1 MLTTYTVAIQ
11 EEDGGPTAKSTKDL
25 EEALDW
31 FTNAVDD
38 VMDLEGHV
46 VFATLSVNGLIYGAI
61 RAGGL
66 APEGGEVVNLRKVA

>member
-11 EEDGGPTAKSTKDL
+11 EEDGGPTAKSTQDL

-38 VMDLEGHV
+38 VMDQDGHV
-46 VFATLSVNGLIYGAI
+46 IFATLAVNGVITGMI

-66 APEGGEVVNLRKVA
+66 APEGGEVINLRQVA